1 MPSAALSCRKPSTAW
16 VIHASMR
23 TIVVCLGSIS
33 ALHSPAAAEDLI
45 GLYLSWSNDPTTT
58 MTINWVDIYAHSST
72 SVWHRKVDDAQW
84 STAEARR
91 ANVGPTTLQLRRV
104 ELRGLEP
111 GTLYEFGIGDTRED
125 VSHFWRFRTMPAALE
140 GPLTFVAGG
149 DMMHTRAMMDAM
161 GRVMQKLDPD
171 FAVLYGDL
179 AYENGVLGTKWID
192 WLQSWRESSVAKGKR
207 LIPFVIGIGNHE
219 VKGGY
224 DGKIPDDA
232 PYFYSLFDLP
242 KGRSYYALDF
252 GKYLSMVVLDSQ
264 HTQPIAGAQAEWLEQ
279 AMADRSGQLF
289 LFAGYHYPAYGTTK
303 APTGKLPIDSERSIA
318 IRKHWLPH
326 FERYGVSAIFENDHH
341 NFKRSHRLRGHKRDD
356 ENGLLYLGDGC
367 WGVQPREVPSPE
379 VGWWLAKAEP
389 KNHLW
394 HVEIRPDGT
403 AQIDAR
409 DVDGK
414 VFDEV
419 KLDKPRTIP
428 VAE

>member
-1 MPSAALSCRKPSTAW
+1 M
-16 VIHASMR
+16 
-23 TIVVCLGSIS
+23 
-33 ALHSPAAAEDLI
+33 
-45 GLYLSWSNDPTTT
+45 
-58 MTINWVDIYAHSST
+58 
-72 SVWHRKVDDAQW
+72 DDSQW
-84 STAEARR
+84 STAEASQ

-104 ELRGLEP
+104 ELKSLEP
-111 GTLYEFGIGDTRED
+111 GTLYEFGIGDTRKD
-125 VSHFWRFRTMPAALE
+125 VSHFWRFRTMPAKLE
-140 GPLTFVAGG
+140 EPLTFVAGG
-149 DMMHTRAMMDAM
+149 DMMHTREMMDAM

-171 FAVLYGDL
+171 FAALYGDL

-192 WLQSWRESSVAKGKR
+192 WLQSWREHSVAKGKR

-242 KGRSYYALDF
+242 KSRSYYALDF

-264 HTQPIAGAQAEWLEQ
+264 HTQPVAGAQAEWLEQ
-279 AMADRSGQLF
+279 AMAERSDQQF

-303 APTGKLPIDSERSIA
+303 APSGKLPIDSERSIA
-318 IRKHWLPH
+318 IRKHWVPH

-341 NFKRSHRLRGHKRDD
+341 NFKRTHRLRGHKRDD
-356 ENGLLYLGDGC
+356 ENGLLYIGDGC
-367 WGVQPREVPSPE
+367 WGVQPREVPSPD

-389 KNHLW
+389 RNHLW
-394 HVEIRPDGT
+394 HVELRPDGT
-403 AQIDAR
+403 ARIAAR